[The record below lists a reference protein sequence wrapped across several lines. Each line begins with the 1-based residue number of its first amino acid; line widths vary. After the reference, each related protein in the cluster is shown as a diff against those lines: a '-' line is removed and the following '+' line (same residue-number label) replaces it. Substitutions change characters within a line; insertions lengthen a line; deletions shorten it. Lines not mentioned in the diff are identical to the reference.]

1 MVTKR
6 SSLPQ
11 KVVGFYEAE
20 SGLAVGIVLKAKH
33 EKPAKSFERFK
44 NQTFFFLLMKMSFKL
59 GAPRHSENDT
69 IYNDTMPNG

>member
-11 KVVGFYEAE
+11 KFVGFYEAE
-20 SGLAVGIVLKAKH
+20 SGLAVGLVLKAKH

-44 NQTFFFLLMKMSFKL
+44 NQTFFSFDENVFQTW
-59 GAPRHSENDT
+59 GAATFRK
-69 IYNDTMPNG
+69 